1 MGLSISQYP
10 SSASLSQSPIIFS
23 FKETGAVITS
33 SSFQYMLDLYYWTGS
48 QSGSGSAPEYTLV
61 KYPNASDSGIF
72 DVSRIMNS
80 ELNKLAEEPGVTNA
94 KWFKAR
100 LYWQYQSGSVFVTT
114 PGGGEF
120 FPDYYG
126 TQPYYALD
134 GYQLFPEAVNANIVS
149 SSVTNF
155 GYSLWPLMTDGPK
168 TQSILADDYISN
180 AVFIGNVG
188 ATQCTYLVTQTSNGT
203 TFITPVAPAASG
215 SSNDQIEI
223 FNNSPSSFLYG
234 TLPFSWYNVIPAYR
248 SGATY
253 FALSPGIR
261 FNIVCDQKYPN
272 VRIKWKNR
280 FGQFDWFDFNMVNK
294 QAFQVNRSQYQ
305 PQIGTWNS
313 NTLTYRPYDS
323 SIVNY
328 LVDTKQSISVNTDWV
343 DEDYNEIFKQL
354 LVSDE
359 IYWIND
365 PDNYVPQYTGFT
377 PITIKTESIQFK
389 TGVVDK
395 VIQYQFDF
403 DYGQGYKLIL

>member
-1 MGLSISQYP
+1 MSLTISQYP

-61 KYPNASDSGIF
+61 KYPNSSDSGIF

-80 ELNKLAEEPGVTNA
+80 ELNALAEEPGVTNA

-100 LYWQYQSGSVFVTT
+100 LYTQFQSGSVFVTSS
-114 PGGGEF
+114 GEF

-126 TQPYYALD
+126 KQPYYALD
-134 GYQLFPEAVNANIVS
+134 GYELFPETINFNIVS
-149 SSVTNF
+149 SSVTVDAP
-155 GYSLWPLMTDGPK
+155 SLWPLMTDGPT
-168 TQSILADDYISN
+168 TQSILSDSYLSN

-188 ATQCTYLVTQTSNGT
+188 ATQCTYLITQTSNGT
-203 TFITPVAPAASG
+203 TFLTPVAPAASG
-215 SSNDQIEI
+215 SSNQQIEI
-223 FNNSPSSFLYG
+223 FNNSPSSFNYSAV
-234 TLPFSWYNVIPAYR
+234 PFEWYNVIPAYR
-248 SGATY
+248 VGSSYFSLSG
-253 FALSPGIR
+253 GIL
-261 FNIVCDQKYPN
+261 FNVVCNQKYPN

-280 FGQFDWFDFNMVNK
+280 YGQFDWFDFNMVNR
-294 QAFQVNRSQYQ
+294 QSFQVNRSQYQ

-323 SIVNY
+323 SIINY
-328 LVDTKQSISVNTDWV
+328 LVDTKQSISVNTNWV
-343 DEDYNEIFKQL
+343 DEDYNNIFKQL

-365 PDNYVPQYTGFT
+365 PANYVPQYTGFT
-377 PITIKTESIQFK
+377 PITIKTDSIQFK
-389 TGVVDK
+389 TGVNDN
-395 VIQYQFDF
+395 VIQYSFDF

>member
-1 MGLSISQYP
+1 MSLTTYQYP

-23 FKETGAVITS
+23 FKEDGDVITS

-48 QSGSGSAPEYTLV
+48 QSASGSQPNYTLV
-61 KYPNASDSGIF
+61 KYPNGSDTGIF

-80 ELNKLAEEPGVTNA
+80 ELNTLAEEPGVTNA

-100 LYWQYQSGSVFVTT
+100 LYWQYQSGSVFVTSS
-114 PGGGEF
+114 GQF
-120 FPDYYG
+120 FPDTYG
-126 TQPYYALD
+126 KQPYYALD
-134 GYQLFPEAVNANIVS
+134 GYQLFPESINANIVS
-149 SSVTNF
+149 SSITNF
-155 GYSLWPLMTDGPK
+155 GYSEWPLMTDGPV
-168 TQSILADDYISN
+168 TQSILSDSYISN

-188 ATQCTYLVTQTSNGT
+188 ATQCTHMYTQTSNGT
-203 TFITPVAPAASG
+203 TFITPVAPLPSG
-215 SSNDQIEI
+215 SSNEQIAI
-223 FNNSPSSFLYG
+223 FDNSPASFLYDS
-234 TLPFSWYNVIPAYR
+234 LPFTWYNIIPAVKTGPSSY
-248 SGATY
+248 A
-253 FALSPGIR
+253 ALSEGIY
-261 FNIVCDQKYPN
+261 FNVVCNQKYPN

-280 FGQFDWFDFNMVNK
+280 YGQFDWFDFNMVNR
-294 QAFQVNRSQYQ
+294 QSFQVNRSQYQ

-313 NTLTYRPYDS
+313 NTLTYKPYDS

-328 LVDTKQSISVNTDWV
+328 LIDAKQSISVNTDWV
-343 DEDYNEIFKQL
+343 SEDYNEIFKQL

-377 PITIKTESIQFK
+377 PITIKTETIQFK

-395 VIQYQFDF
+395 VIQYGFDF

>member
-1 MGLSISQYP
+1 MSLTISQTP
-10 SSASLSQSPIIFS
+10 TSASLSQSPIIFS
-23 FKETGAVITS
+23 FKETGDVITS

-48 QSGSGSAPEYTLV
+48 QSASGSIPNYTLV
-61 KYPNASDSGIF
+61 KYPNSSDSGIF

-80 ELNKLAEEPGVTNA
+80 ELNTLAEEPGVTNA

-100 LYWQYQSGSVFVTT
+100 LYWQYQSGSVFVT
-114 PGGGEF
+114 GS
-120 FPDYYG
+120 DYIAPAG
-126 TQPYYALD
+126 RQPYYAID

-149 SSVTNF
+149 SSITNF
-155 GYSLWPLMTDGPK
+155 GYTLWPLMTDGPV
-168 TQSILADDYISN
+168 TQSILSDSYMSN

-188 ATQCTYLVTQTSNGT
+188 ATQCTHMYTQTSNGT
-203 TFITPVAPAASG
+203 TFITPVAPEPSG
-215 SSNDQIEI
+215 SSNEQILI
-223 FNNSPSSFLYG
+223 FNNSPESFLYDS
-234 TLPFSWYNVIPAYR
+234 LPFTWYNIIPAVQTGPSSY
-248 SGATY
+248 A
-253 FALSPGIR
+253 ALSSGIR
-261 FNIVCDQKYPN
+261 FNVVCNQKYPN

-280 FGQFDWFDFNMVNK
+280 FGQFDWFDFNMVNR

-305 PQIGTWNS
+305 PQIGTWNN
-313 NTLTYRPYDS
+313 NTLTYKPYDS

-343 DEDYNEIFKQL
+343 SEDYNELFKQL

-365 PDNYVPQYTGFT
+365 PENYVPQYTGFC
-377 PITIKTESIQFK
+377 PITIKTETIQFK

-395 VIQYQFDF
+395 VIQYGFDF

>member
-1 MGLSISQYP
+1 MSLTISQYP

-48 QSGSGSAPEYTLV
+48 QSASGSTPDYTLV
-61 KYPNASDSGIF
+61 KYPNASDSGKF

-100 LYWQYQSGSVFVTT
+100 LYTQYQSGSVFVTSS
-114 PGGGEF
+114 GQF

-126 TQPYYALD
+126 KQPYYALD
-134 GYQLFPEAVNANIVS
+134 GYELFPETINFDIVS
-149 SSVTNF
+149 SSVTVEAP
-155 GYSLWPLMTDGPK
+155 SLWPLMTDGPT
-168 TQSILADDYISN
+168 TQSILSDSYISN

-188 ATQCTYLVTQTSNGT
+188 ATQCTYLYTQTSNGT
-203 TFITPVAPAASG
+203 SFITPVAPSASG
-215 SSNDQIEI
+215 SSNQQIEI
-223 FNNSPSSFLYG
+223 YNNSPSSFNY
-234 TLPFSWYNVIPAYR
+234 TTTPFEWYTVIPAYR
-248 SGATY
+248 VGSSYFSLSG
-253 FALSPGIR
+253 GIR
-261 FNIVCDQKYPN
+261 FNIVCNQKYPN

-280 FGQFDWFDFNMVNK
+280 YGQFDWFDFNMVNR
-294 QAFQVNRSQYQ
+294 QSFQVNRSQYQ

-313 NTLTYRPYDS
+313 DTLTYRPYDS
-323 SIVNY
+323 SIINY
-328 LVDTKQSISVNTDWV
+328 LVDTKQSISVNTNWV
-343 DEDYNEIFKQL
+343 DEDYNNIFKQL

-365 PDNYVPQYTGFT
+365 PANYVPQYTGFT
-377 PITIKTESIQFK
+377 PITIKTDSIQFK
-389 TGVVDK
+389 TGVNDN
-395 VIQYQFDF
+395 VIQYSFDF